1 MLVKT
6 PLREDAMREDGTCE
20 DAMRE
25 DGMCRGMLCKDGL
38 RACGSGG
45 PLWLREDGGCRV
57 SENSHNVHVSFIDHE
72 AMCFVKLCWVRR

>member
-45 PLWLREDGGCRV
+45 PLWLREMEDAGFLRIRTM
-57 SENSHNVHVSFIDHE
+57 FT
-72 AMCFVKLCWVRR
+72 

>member
-25 DGMCRGMLCKDGL
+25 DG
-38 RACGSGG
+38 
-45 PLWLREDGGCRV
+45 GCRV
-57 SENSHNVHVSFIDHE
+57 SEISHNVHVSFIDHE
-72 AMCFVKLCWVRR
+72 AKCFVKLCWVIR